1 MPIKLLSIV
10 ILLAL
15 FSINSL
21 AANKTLK
28 VPNDY
33 LTIQAAI
40 NKAKD
45 GDTVLVEDGVY
56 FGAGN
61 HNIRFKGKAI
71 TVKSENGSK
80 NTTLLLQSQRGFTF
94 DQGEKE
100 TSVLEGFSLKK
111 VEVTRYIYMELHPRY
126 RTAIFFPPMEME

>member
-1 MPIKLLSIV
+1 MPNKQLLSIV
-10 ILLAL
+10 ILVTG
-15 FSINSL
+15 FNINSL

-40 NKAKD
+40 DKAKD

-61 HNIRFKGKAI
+61 HDIRFKGK
-71 TVKSENGSK
+71 T
-80 NTTLLLQSQRGFTF
+80 
-94 DQGEKE
+94 
-100 TSVLEGFSLKK
+100 
-111 VEVTRYIYMELHPRY
+111 
-126 RTAIFFPPMEME
+126 